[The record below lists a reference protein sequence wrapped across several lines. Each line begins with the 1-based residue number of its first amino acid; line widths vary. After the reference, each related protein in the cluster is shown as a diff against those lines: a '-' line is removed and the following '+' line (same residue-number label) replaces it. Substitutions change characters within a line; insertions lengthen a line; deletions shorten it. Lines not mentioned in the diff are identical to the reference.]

1 MRQARI
7 TIEESVTGY
16 TSSGVPSTEYKP
28 ITDAYATIKIKE
40 VDRTESLEQ
49 SQQTNLQTFYFQT
62 WATETTMRVKPDNT
76 ILMDGDR
83 FAILSVQGIP
93 AVRPRF
99 MRFTA
104 EKRQDL
110 ILPRPVDE

>member
-7 TIEESVTGY
+7 TIEESITGY
-16 TSSGVPSTEYKP
+16 TTSGVPSTEYKP
-28 ITDAYATIKIKE
+28 ITDAFATVKVKE
-40 VDRTESLEQ
+40 SERTEEVEQ
-49 SQQTNLQTFYFQT
+49 SQQTNLQTYYFQT
-62 WATETTMRVKPDNT
+62 WATQLTARVKPDNT
-76 ILMDGDR
+76 ILMEGER

-99 MRFTA
+99 MKFTA

-110 ILPRPVDE
+110 LLPNPVDE